1 MYLDQFLPPAP
12 ILLGNYH
19 DLNLYAEGQGFALAR
34 VRDMLAGDIER
45 YTDLCGRT
53 VGQIVPLLDWR
64 IHRAPYCVTACQGDQ
79 VVAAAWAGTIRSKQ
93 TGAVGCNISYGV
105 RPEASGKGLATIL
118 SALAYQQCVA
128 DAPALEFVN
137 IQTEAHNLGARAIAA
152 RLALLRAP
160 AFDRE
165 TECRSPRLYVT
176 YRAHRE
182 AVKVRCEE
190 ILAAAGVVVHWPEGQ
205 APTRPS
211 PLQVQ
216 PRIELPPSIT
226 ALFQLPQGSSM
237 TTSPVPSAAVAASP
251 APTAVHSA
259 SHQVLRDALTGPH
272 GLLPGIALVEH
283 QLGIAKNAAPGD
295 APYPLTPAQANIYH
309 RASVAAY
316 THSLE
321 MVSSEY
327 IREMLAQFGPAP
339 AAGAGASQDAQDRAI
354 ADLLFGQC
362 GVVSGLGII
371 EKCLGQSARA
381 DHLDSPLGMDAENAG
396 IWHRAQVSAYQ
407 YVLEM
412 LCADRVRELAPQFTH
427 LLPPPSS
434 EASPTEDD
442 PAPGPGM

>member
-1 MYLDQFLPPAP
+1 
-12 ILLGNYH
+12 
-19 DLNLYAEGQGFALAR
+19 
-34 VRDMLAGDIER
+34 
-45 YTDLCGRT
+45 
-53 VGQIVPLLDWR
+53 
-64 IHRAPYCVTACQGDQ
+64 
-79 VVAAAWAGTIRSKQ
+79 
-93 TGAVGCNISYGV
+93 
-105 RPEASGKGLATIL
+105 
-118 SALAYQQCVA
+118 
-128 DAPALEFVN
+128 
-137 IQTEAHNLGARAIAA
+137 
-152 RLALLRAP
+152 
-160 AFDRE
+160 
-165 TECRSPRLYVT
+165 
-176 YRAHRE
+176 
-182 AVKVRCEE
+182 
-190 ILAAAGVVVHWPEGQ
+190 
-205 APTRPS
+205 
-211 PLQVQ
+211 
-216 PRIELPPSIT
+216 
-226 ALFQLPQGSSM
+226 M

-251 APTAVHSA
+251 APTTVHSA